1 MSRRI
6 ESMRRNSFATSAGLW
21 AYIRASAFNTRAVNS
36 RDLFRG
42 QVTNFQADKDLC
54 PTQLFYT
61 QRYNGQSYDNP
72 LDTSV
77 SLGQASIYIEI
88 SVSGLPTSERWRY
101 RRKCVFPEG
110 LRSIRSLRFRDHI
123 SRVLTYFIL
132 A

>member
-21 AYIRASAFNTRAVNS
+21 AYVLARSIHVQSTVEAFSGDRS
-36 RDLFRG
+36 LFFRLTKNLV
-42 QVTNFQADKDLC
+42 QPNF
-54 PTQLFYT
+54 FYIK
-61 QRYNGQSYDNP
+61 RYNGQSYDNP

-77 SLGQASIYIEI
+77 SLDQASIYIEI

-110 LRSIRSLRFRDHI
+110 LRSIRSLRFRNHI